1 MRAGPTDRRLEPAG
15 LGLRWGGSLLDDLV
29 LPAHRWW
36 SRRPRAPHRTVRRA
50 RGPERPAHPRATER
64 LPTGVAADRAAGG
77 RGDGLDARERDRTGG
92 GAGPDAATRQAGL
105 RRRAG
110 RGRRT
115 ESTNSSISSALPGAY
130 PYSDIEAAPRLA
142 RQSLA
147 QGRVERS
154 VPGLMHPP

>member
-36 SRRPRAPHRTVRRA
+36 SRRPRAPHRTIRRA
-50 RGPERPAHPRATER
+50 RGPERPARPRATER

-77 RGDGLDARERDRTGG
+77 RGDRLDARERDRTGG

-105 RRRAG
+105 SRRPGGVEAQSQAGLSRRAG
-110 RGRRT
+110 RGREGPAGLAERRRPRGAR
-115 ESTNSSISSALPGAY
+115 ALG
-130 PYSDIEAAPRLA
+130 DL
-142 RQSLA
+142 
-147 QGRVERS
+147 RS
-154 VPGLMHPP
+154 GTGPDR